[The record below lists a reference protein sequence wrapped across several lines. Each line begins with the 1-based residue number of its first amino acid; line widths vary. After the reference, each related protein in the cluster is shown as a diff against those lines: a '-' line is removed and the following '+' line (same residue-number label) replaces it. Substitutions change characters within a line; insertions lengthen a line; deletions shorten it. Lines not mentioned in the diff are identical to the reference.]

1 MVNQNI
7 IVTFTSWKKR
17 IKNIPKVLDTIL
29 KQTMLPG
36 KIVLNLSSSEFP
48 NKECDLPE
56 DVVSYLNKNNVE
68 IYWVDGENTRQ
79 WKKIIP
85 TLKRY
90 PDKWIIC
97 IDDDRLYCENFVENL
112 WKKHLEF
119 PENPITV
126 NGGYRVNGY
135 LQHCGC
141 GTLECAKFYNNFK
154 DVNID
159 EIRRITESS
168 DTVYTFLLNKNNY
181 PLIYSGRNSYY
192 RPYNE
197 FEPLSKSDGTCTT
210 RKHLEAWNWLIK
222 KYGEIKTTPK
232 NTIPK
237 EAIVNLMY
245 GDLHVINNKRDL
257 LKKRVV
263 VKKFKN

>member
-29 KQTMLPG
+29 KQTMLPW

-48 NKECDLPE
+48 NKEGDLPE
-56 DVVSYLNKNNVE
+56 DVVSYLKKNNVE

-85 TLKRY
+85 TMKRY
-90 PDKWIIC
+90 PDKWTVC
-97 IDDDRLYCENFVENL
+97 IDDDRLYDNNLIEKL

-119 PENPITV
+119 PNNPITT
-126 NGGYRVNGY
+126 NGGYKVYGC

-141 GTLECAKFYNNFK
+141 GTLECAKFYNNFNDI
-154 DVNID
+154 DVD
-159 EIRRITESS
+159 EIMAKTESS
-168 DTVYTFLLNKNNY
+168 DTMYTYLLNKNGY
-181 PLIYSGRNSYY
+181 PLIYCGMFGSK
-192 RPYNE
+192 PYNE
-197 FEPLSKSDGTCTT
+197 VDSLSKMKGTGQKT
-210 RKHLEAWNWLIK
+210 KHNEIWAWLTK
-222 KYGEIKTTPK
+222 KYGEIKTMPK

-237 EAIVNLMY
+237 ESIVNLMY
-245 GDLHVINNKRDL
+245 GDLHVVNNKRGL
-257 LKKRVV
+257 LRKKVV
-263 VKKFKN
+263 VRKFKN